1 MIFAEKGYGG
11 GGVEP
16 IATCRPSRRT
26 ADAPSEPRTNHR
38 SVAEARGDTTRV
50 GTICRVAAT

>member
-1 MIFAEKGYGG
+1 MAGV
-11 GGVEP
+11 GVEP

-38 SVAEARGDTTRV
+38 SVAEARGDTIRV